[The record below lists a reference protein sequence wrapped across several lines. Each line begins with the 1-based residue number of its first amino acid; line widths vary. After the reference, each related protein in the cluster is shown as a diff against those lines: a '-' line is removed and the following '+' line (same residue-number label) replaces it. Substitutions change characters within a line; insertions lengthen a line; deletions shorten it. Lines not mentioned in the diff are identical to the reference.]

1 CCCRHSISFRKAHM
15 RSPLSSRRNNST
27 LFRPA
32 QLRLSSSS
40 FGWEAG
46 ESTSKQAEGADLHP
60 DIDQRA
66 SRPGVERQLQD
77 CAASRAPQ
85 LRSNDDKPL
94 ARIEGEAHKTIAVSL
109 GILPV

>member
-1 CCCRHSISFRKAHM
+1 
-15 RSPLSSRRNNST
+15 
-27 LFRPA
+27 
-32 QLRLSSSS
+32 
-40 FGWEAG
+40 
-46 ESTSKQAEGADLHP
+46 
-60 DIDQRA
+60 
-66 SRPGVERQLQD
+66 LQD